1 MRLYIDDDSVDPGL
15 IRLLR
20 RDGHDVQ
27 VPADV
32 GLTGS
37 SDQAHLAHAIRG
49 QRAILTRNYGDF
61 QDLHDLVV
69 SAANG
74 VDEIALYPLREGHA
88 AARFLKALDAD
99 VLPVTRRLSFI
110 VHVLVAR
117 AGAPVW
123 PFAL

>member
-32 GLTGS
+32 GRTGI
-37 SDQAHLAHAIRG
+37 SDQSHLAYAIRDR
-49 QRAILTRNYGDF
+49 RALLTRNSGDF
-61 QDLHDLVV
+61 DDLHDLVI

-74 VDEIALYPLREGHA
+74 HHEGILVV
-88 AARFLKALDAD
+88 RFDNNPRNNMSSGD
-99 VLPVTRRLSFI
+99 I
-110 VHVLVAR
+110 AR
-117 AGAPVW
+117 AVRNLEAAGVAIADAYHELNHW
-123 PFAL
+123 Q